1 MSRAAGS
8 KRIGIMADKPLI
20 ALLTNN
26 DDDVYCFRLELIQ
39 AIITAG
45 YRMLISCP
53 DGPKFEV
60 MEELGLK
67 KGDAFIYDDPPIDR
81 RGTSVINDGKLM
93 MHYRKLFKK
102 YCPAVLLTYTA
113 KPNVYASLVAHQLHI
128 PVINNVTG
136 LGSVVNESGLKKTLI
151 MKLFKTAY
159 RGSACIMFQ
168 NSTNMKLAKNL
179 GWVKGDCKL
188 IPGSGVAL
196 DRYLVQDYPEG
207 GDGIDGE
214 PVIFNYIGRIMK
226 DKGID
231 DYIEAAK
238 RIKAKYPKTEF
249 NMLGFIEPTESH
261 YESELEE
268 LGKQGIVLYR
278 GSQKDVKPWIR
289 RSHAIIH
296 PSTYGEGMS
305 NVLLENAS
313 SGRLIITTDNPGCKE
328 TVDDG
333 ISGFIYH
340 GGDVDELVKKTE
352 KVVHEMPN
360 SVRKDFGL
368 VGRKKV
374 EREFSRE
381 VVIEAYLGK
390 ITELTEGM

>member
-1 MSRAAGS
+1 MSDTP
-8 KRIGIMADKPLI
+8 II

-39 AIITAG
+39 AIIAAG

-60 MEELGLK
+60 MEEIGLRK
-67 KGDAFIYDDPPIDR
+67 NQEFIYDDPPIDR
-81 RGTSVINDGKLM
+81 RGTSVVNDGKLM
-93 MHYRKLFKK
+93 LHYRSLFKK
-102 YCPAVLLTYTA
+102 YRPAVVLTYTA

-168 NSTNMKLAKNL
+168 NSTNMKLAKEL
-179 GWVKGDCKL
+179 GWVNGDCKL

-196 DRYLVQDYPEG
+196 DRYPVQEYPEG
-207 GDGIDGE
+207 GNGIDGE
-214 PVIFNYIGRIMK
+214 PVVFNYIGRILK
-226 DKGID
+226 DKGVD

-238 RIKAKYPKTEF
+238 RIKEKYPKTEF
-249 NMLGFIEPTESH
+249 NMLGFIEPTENH
-261 YESELEE
+261 YEAELEA
-268 LGKQGIVLYR
+268 LGKQRIVFYR
-278 GSQKDVKPWIR
+278 GSQKDVRPWIKR
-289 RSHAIIH
+289 AHAIIH

-313 SGRLIITTDNPGCKE
+313 SGRLIITTDNPGCQE
-328 TVDDG
+328 TVNDC

-340 GGDVDELVKKTE
+340 GGDVDALVQKIET
-352 KVVHEMPN
+352 VVHDMPN
-360 SVRKDFGL
+360 SARKAMGL
-368 VGRKKV
+368 DGRKKV

-381 VVIEAYLGK
+381 VVIDAYLGK
-390 ITELTEGM
+390 IKELTQ